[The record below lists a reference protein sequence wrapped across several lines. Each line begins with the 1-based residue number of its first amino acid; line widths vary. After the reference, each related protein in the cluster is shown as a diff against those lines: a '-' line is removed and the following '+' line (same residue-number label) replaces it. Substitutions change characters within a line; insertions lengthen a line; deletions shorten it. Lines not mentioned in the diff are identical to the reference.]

1 MFKMEEEDPSDEEE
15 EHLDQRGFES
25 DEEEADEPHG
35 VKGMTLQL
43 IELLTTLVQ
52 RPNVQEVVRQG
63 INPLL
68 MYVSSYMIVEYTDQR
83 EHYVD
88 DNYFLYDK
96 TQSVFKTRN
105 IKNQCVDL
113 FSSLIE
119 IFGDQAISS
128 ILLVIDNLLKEKVEE
143 IEEQKEEE
151 SVEGLDF
158 SKF

>member
-1 MFKMEEEDPSDEEE
+1 MILRPAWKLMNMHLPIFTEVLGYNKSMEHFQEEDQDSDEMAQD
-15 EHLDQRGFES
+15 LANRGFES
-25 DEEEADEPHG
+25 DEEELEEPHG
-35 VKGMTLQL
+35 IKGMTLQL

-68 MYVSSYMIVEYTDQR
+68 MYVSSYMIVEYRDQR

-96 TQSVFKTRN
+96 TQSIYKTRN

-113 FSSLIE
+113 FSSMIE
-119 IFGDQAISS
+119 IFGD
-128 ILLVIDNLLKEKVEE
+128 
-143 IEEQKEEE
+143 
-151 SVEGLDF
+151 
-158 SKF
+158 

>member
-1 MFKMEEEDPSDEEE
+1 MIKMEEEDPSDEEE

-68 MYVSSYMIVEYTDQR
+68 MYVSSYMIVEYTD
-83 EHYVD
+83 
-88 DNYFLYDK
+88 
-96 TQSVFKTRN
+96 
-105 IKNQCVDL
+105 
-113 FSSLIE
+113 
-119 IFGDQAISS
+119 
-128 ILLVIDNLLKEKVEE
+128 
-143 IEEQKEEE
+143 
-151 SVEGLDF
+151 
-158 SKF
+158 